1 MSYKKT
7 WSHESVNLLLKKHK
21 AHDPVTLVK
30 EISRKLVLTAMDK
43 GWSGPPFRA
52 LDMARLL
59 DIETVPNDSI
69 FDARI
74 VFKNDKFYIEYNP
87 FQKPTRLNF
96 SIAHEI
102 AHTFF
107 PDCSQTVRN
116 REQHPVE
123 NKELEQLCNIAA
135 SELQLPYAYFS
146 NDANSIEHITIEN
159 LTELATKYKASLESL
174 FLRFVEVTDSKCA
187 IIISQFS
194 EKSKKLTVEY
204 YKASRNFDSIIPR
217 DFNLPEES
225 KAYECLTPGWTARE
239 TVKWEFLDE
248 KHDIYCIGLSP
259 LRNSNLGRVGIVI
272 TPKTRIED
280 LQKNKIQ
287 VEFGDATKPRGKG
300 KIIIA
305 QVVNTSGALGR
316 GFGKSLS
323 KNFPSVKTEMDRWKK
338 NKKEFVLGNTVVR

>member
-1 MSYKKT
+1 M
-7 WSHESVNLLLKKHK
+7 
-21 AHDPVTLVK
+21 
-30 EISRKLVLTAMDK
+30 
-43 GWSGPPFRA
+43 
-52 LDMARLL
+52 
-59 DIETVPNDSI
+59 
-69 FDARI
+69 
-74 VFKNDKFYIEYNP
+74 
-87 FQKPTRLNF
+87 
-96 SIAHEI
+96 
-102 AHTFF
+102 
-107 PDCSQTVRN
+107 
-116 REQHPVE
+116 
-123 NKELEQLCNIAA
+123 
-135 SELQLPYAYFS
+135 
-146 NDANSIEHITIEN
+146 
-159 LTELATKYKASLESL
+159 ATKYKASLESL

-338 NKKEFVLGNTVVR
+338 NKKEFVLGNTNLVQINKSLYVFQMLAQEGIFPRDNIVPLKYKSLRKCLQELSITAKELNASIHMPLIGAGQARGDWKIISGMIHDELVANNIRVNIYILPGKSIPLNDKSNIIDFNIKSTWQQGNLF